1 MSCHMDTMKLIYA
14 PRLPS
19 VAHLDCIEA
28 GTELEFAQTADNIIW
43 RTGARGPIVEV
54 QAAGTP
60 LAVKRT
66 TGMKHACR
74 NRLVEFADMSVAT
87 G

>member
-1 MSCHMDTMKLIYA
+1 MSDHLDTMKLIYA

-28 GTELEFAQTADNIIW
+28 GTELVFAQTRDNVIYRI
-43 RTGARGPIVEV
+43 GARGPIVEV

-60 LAVKRT
+60 LAVKRI
-66 TGMKHACR
+66 TGMKRACR
-74 NRLVEFADMSVAT
+74 NRLVEFADLSVAT